1 MSSGVAESASTDVR
15 TIAGEG
21 IVAEVRLDHED
32 LLLRTTLRRSADAIV
47 DPEYVTTTE
56 SGREL
61 FFFTVRADAYDSFE
75 TALSLDRTVRDP
87 VLVDRFDDRRVY
99 RVELADCAIPLF
111 PTTARFDAR
120 VIEVTGD
127 SEGWLVRLRLPDR
140 DSLLA
145 FSEFCQENDITF
157 SVNHL
162 RKATESADPVVGL
175 TPKQQELLSVA
186 YREGYFS
193 VPRGI
198 SQTELADRLGVS
210 KSAISQRLRRAIGE
224 LCGSTLPVDS

>member
-1 MSSGVAESASTDVR
+1 MSSGVAEPARTEVR

-21 IVAEVRLDHED
+21 VVAEVRLDHED
-32 LLLRTTLRRSADAIV
+32 LLLRPSLRRSADVVV
-47 DPEYVTTTE
+47 DPEYVTALE
-56 SGREL
+56 SGRDV
-61 FFFTVRADAYDSFE
+61 FFFTARAESYDSFE
-75 TALSLDRTVRDP
+75 TALELDGTVRDP

-99 RVELADCAIPLF
+99 RVQLTERAITIL

-120 VIEVTGD
+120 TLSVSGD
-127 SEGWLVRLRLPDR
+127 SEGWVVRLRLPDR
-140 DSLLA
+140 DSLLE
-145 FSEFCQENDITF
+145 FSNFCQENDITF

-162 RKATESADPVVGL
+162 RKATESEDPVVGL
-175 TPKQQELLSVA
+175 TPKQQELLAVA

-224 LCGSTLPVDS
+224 LCGSALPVES